1 MHWMHRRR
9 LLILAAFCVFWT
21 GLVISARFF
30 PRVPFLANIWR
41 SERSLQDVLCRE
53 GRKTAVNPD
62 LMFVGIDQASLGM
75 ADTAYKGE
83 TQGNRA
89 FQLMTER
96 PWPWS
101 REIWVIFMDRVF
113 KAGARLV
120 IFDLIF
126 DNPNDGDPAFRKA
139 LDRYRD
145 KVVLGANIDMA
156 VVREGGAANVRVPN
170 TVLVPAP
177 QLQDDRVGY
186 VNFFPDPLDNVIR
199 SALYTVTSTQIA
211 GLGIGPDETPMES
224 MAARA
229 LEKLGLGN
237 DIPRDLRPRLIRFSP
252 ANAYEPHALYEFF
265 DDKAWNVNYH
275 DGADLKDKILIVGS
289 SAQVQHDFVT
299 TPLTPEAHGPELHL
313 NAMAA
318 AMAHEFLSDTSLRV
332 DYVCIVIAGVVALI
346 LVATV
351 RRPSFVLIALI
362 VIAGVYLVTVRILY
376 DRAGLF
382 ILVIPTLSAFLLSGI
397 SGLTFGYALEVLE
410 RMRTRRT
417 LERYVSKNLV
427 KEILDNP
434 DSYYHSMLG
443 SRKPVTVLF
452 SDLVGFTSL
461 SEKADPVELVKQLN
475 EYLSGMVG
483 HVFENGGTLD
493 KFIGD
498 AIMAVWGNVKSQGV
512 EQDARA
518 AVRTAL
524 GMRDALHK
532 LNDRW
537 KSEGR
542 MSLGFGV
549 GINHGDAVIGN
560 IGSYE
565 PHERL
570 DPTVIGDSVNLASRL
585 EGLTRTYGVDVLLGA
600 SVAELVSDE
609 FHLRSV
615 ARVQVKGKTLPVDV
629 FTLVGP
635 RGDGANPAL
644 IEQLKGYEEGIAQFR
659 DHKFSE
665 AKASFA
671 RFLQAVPGD
680 FLAKMYLEQAIDYEK
695 EPPPADW
702 NAVEVFKKK

>member
-9 LLILAAFCVFWT
+9 LLILAGICLFWT

-30 PRVPFLANIWR
+30 PRLPFLSNIWR
-41 SERSLQDVLCRE
+41 SERSLQDLLRRE

-75 ADTAYKGE
+75 AETAYKGE

-101 REIWVIFMDRVF
+101 REIWAIFMDRVF

-126 DNPNDGDPAFRKA
+126 NNPNDGDPAFREA

-145 KVVLGANIDMA
+145 RVVLGANIDMA
-156 VVREGGAANVRVPN
+156 AVSKGGAANEILPN

-186 VNFFPDPLDNVIR
+186 VNYFPDPLDNVIR
-199 SALYTVTSTQIA
+199 SVLYTVTSTQLA
-211 GLGIGPDETPMES
+211 GLGVAPDETPMES

-229 LEKLGLGN
+229 LEKLGHGN
-237 DIPRDLRPRLIRFSP
+237 DIPRDLRSRLIRFSP
-252 ANAYEPHALYEFF
+252 ANAYEPRALYEFF

-299 TPLTPEAHGPELHL
+299 TPLTPEARGPELHL

-318 AMAHEFLSDTSLRV
+318 AMTHEFLSDTSLRV
-332 DYVCIVIAGVVALI
+332 DYLCIVTAGVVALL
-346 LVATV
+346 LVAIV
-351 RRPSFVLIALI
+351 RRPSFALGALI
-362 VIAGVYLVTVRILY
+362 VIAVVYLVTARILY

-532 LNDRW
+532 LNEGW

-542 MSLGFGV
+542 MPLGFGV
-549 GINHGDAVIGN
+549 GINHGEAIIGN

-570 DPTVIGDSVNLASRL
+570 DPTVIGDCVNLASRL
-585 EGLTRTYGVDVLLGA
+585 EGLTRTYGVDILLGA

-629 FTLVGP
+629 FTLVSP
-635 RGDGANPAL
+635 RGDGANPAR
-644 IEQLKGYEEGIAQFR
+644 IEQLKWYEKGVAHFR
-659 DHKFSE
+659 DRKFSE
-665 AKASFA
+665 AKASFSH
-671 RFLQAVPGD
+671 FLEAVPDD
-680 FLAKMYLEQAIDYEK
+680 FLAKMYLEQAIEYEK